1 MATSVSGTPFNAVAE
16 NLMRNKIEGMGFKK
30 YTPVEKFISNNKKIK
45 ERIDKNGKKGVCI
58 TRESLTIPSMNVS
71 EDELKL
77 HLKIFGIDEYEV
89 EALRDV
95 HCNRDALKELSKR
108 LRTSVI

>member
-1 MATSVSGTPFNAVAE
+1 MATSVSSSPLNVVAE
-16 NLMRNKIEGMGFKK
+16 SLVRSKIEEIGLK

-45 ERIDKNGKKGVCI
+45 VRIDKNGKRGECI
-58 TRESLTIPSMNVS
+58 TREKLTTPSMNIS
-71 EDELKL
+71 EDELQL
-77 HLKIFGIDEYEV
+77 HLKIFDIDEYEV

-95 HCNRDALKELSKR
+95 HCNRDALKELGRR